1 MLEAQCESPNCTSA
15 MSTKLQQSPTS
26 ADGARICLP
35 CVRKLDEALQ
45 ELPLLYARCG
55 VVLHGERTRGFGQ
68 TRGRN
73 NPGIVLRDTLVTA
86 RTELLSLLSSWA
98 SLVAEEARLPLR
110 PRREVTALVRFLL
123 DNLSFLVSHPA
134 IVDAI
139 EEFARVCTR
148 ARHAINPTDYV
159 ALGLCERPGC
169 GRKVYAHIDPGGVGS
184 GVNPVS
190 CEAGHAVDPRQWL
203 SLAQRFKQGGTSRK
217 GSIA

>member
-1 MLEAQCESPNCTSA
+1 MPEAQCESPNCTSA
-15 MSTKLQQSPTS
+15 VPAKVRHSPTS
-26 ADGARICLP
+26 VDGARICPP
-35 CVRKLDEALQ
+35 CIRKLDGELQ

-55 VVLHGERTRGFGQ
+55 VILHGERTRGFGQ
-68 TRGRN
+68 ARGRKS
-73 NPGIVLRDTLVTA
+73 PGIVLRDTLVTA

-98 SLVAEEARLPLR
+98 ALVAEEARLPLR
-110 PRREVTALVRFLL
+110 PRREVTALVKFLL
-123 DNLSFLVSHPA
+123 DNLNFLVSHPA
-134 IVDAI
+134 VVDAI
-139 EEFARVCTR
+139 EEFTRVCTR

-169 GRKVYAHIDPGGVGS
+169 GRKVYAHIDPGGIGS
-184 GVNPVS
+184 GDLVS

>member
-1 MLEAQCESPNCTSA
+1 MPEAHCESSNCTSA
-15 MSTKLQQSPTS
+15 VSTRLRQPPAS
-26 ADGARICLP
+26 AGGSRICPP
-35 CVRKLDEALQ
+35 CVRKLEEELQ

-68 TRGRN
+68 ARGRKS
-73 NPGIVLRDTLVTA
+73 PGIVLWDTLVTA

-98 SLVAEEARLPLR
+98 ALVAEETRLPLR

-123 DNLSFLVSHPA
+123 DNLDFLVGHPA
-134 IVDAI
+134 VVDAI
-139 EEFARVCTR
+139 DEFARVCTR

-169 GRKVYAHIDPGGVGS
+169 GRKVYAHIDQGGIGS
-184 GVNPVS
+184 GGNLVS
-190 CEAGHAVDPRQWL
+190 CEAGHAVDPGQWL
-203 SLAQRFKQGGTSRK
+203 SLAQRYRQGGTGRK

>member
-1 MLEAQCESPNCTSA
+1 MPEAQCESPNCTSA
-15 MSTKLQQSPTS
+15 VSTKLQRSPTS
-26 ADGARICLP
+26 ASGARICPP

-45 ELPLLYARCG
+45 ALPLLYARCG
-55 VVLHGERTRGFGQ
+55 VVLQGERTRGFGQ
-68 TRGRN
+68 SRGRN
-73 NPGIVLRDTLVTA
+73 SPGIVLRDTLVTA
-86 RTELLSLLSSWA
+86 RTEVLSLLSSWA
-98 SLVAEEARLPLR
+98 ALVAEEAGLPLR
-110 PRREVTALVRFLL
+110 PRREVAALVRFLL

-169 GRKVYAHIDPGGVGS
+169 GRKVYAHIDPDGVGS
-184 GVNPVS
+184 GGNRVS

-203 SLAQRFKQGGTSRK
+203 SLALRFAQGGTGSK